1 MILLANQT
9 LPQTNINL
17 NNLRFWPTKK
27 LTFPSLI
34 FKYDFIIDIKEG
46 KTCRILKILEQVQ

>member
-34 FKYDFIIDIKEG
+34 FKYDFIIDIKEE
-46 KTCRILKILEQVQ
+46 RRVEY